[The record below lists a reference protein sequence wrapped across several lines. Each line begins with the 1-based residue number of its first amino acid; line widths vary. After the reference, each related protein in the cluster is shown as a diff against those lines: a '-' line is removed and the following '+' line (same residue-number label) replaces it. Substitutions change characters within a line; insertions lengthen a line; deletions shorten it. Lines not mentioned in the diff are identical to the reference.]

1 MARKKGNIL
10 VIDDDEDVLL
20 SLRILLK
27 QYFQEVTLENKINKL
42 NSIIENKTFDVI
54 LLDMNFRAGINT
66 GNEGIYWM
74 KQILKNDP
82 DAIIIL
88 ITAYGDIELAV
99 KAIKEGATDFILK
112 PWDNEK
118 LLTSLNTAYNL
129 RQSKKEVKK
138 LKDKQVHLS
147 EDVNKKYKNFIGES
161 KVIKEVLKTIEKV
174 AVTDANVLI
183 MGENGTGKELVAR
196 ALHRQSKRANDVFI
210 SVDMASLSE
219 SLFESEL
226 FGHVKGSFTDAKEDR
241 AGRFEAASGG
251 TLFLDEIGNLSMPMQ
266 AKILTVLQN
275 RKVTRIG
282 SNREIDI
289 DIRLVSATN
298 KPLYDMVAEENFRED
313 LLYRLNTIQIDIPP
327 LRKRL
332 EDVPLLVNFF
342 MDTYSKK
349 YNKTGIK
356 VDKSAIS
363 KLQNYNWPGNVR
375 ELQHTIEKAVI
386 LCEGETIKGDDLFFH
401 PTKKIIKEEADTLNL
416 GEIEKSTIEKAMLKF
431 NGNMTKVAKEL
442 GVTRATLYNKIDKYG
457 I

>member
-1 MARKKGNIL
+1 MARKKGSIL

-20 SLRILLK
+20 SFRILLK
-27 QYFQEVTLENKINKL
+27 QHFQEVTLENKINKL
-42 NSIIENKTFDVI
+42 NSIIESKTFDVI

-99 KAIKEGATDFILK
+99 RAIKEGATDFILK

-118 LLTSLNTAYNL
+118 LLTSLNTAYSL

-342 MDTYSKK
+342 MDTYSRK
-349 YNKTGIK
+349 YNKTGIR

-363 KLQNYNWPGNVR
+363 KLQNYNWPGNIR

-386 LCEGETIKGDDLFFH
+386 LCEGDTIKGDDLFFH
-401 PTKKIIKEEADTLNL
+401 PTKKIVQDEADTLNL

>member
-1 MARKKGNIL
+1 MARKKGSIL

-129 RQSKKEVKK
+129 RQSKKEVKI

-161 KVIKEVLKTIEKV
+161 KAIKDVLKTIEKV

-196 ALHRQSKRANDVFI
+196 ALHRQSKRADDVFI

-266 AKILTVLQN
+266 AKILSVLQN

-282 SNREIDI
+282 SNKEIDI

-298 KPLYDMVAEENFRED
+298 KHLYDMVAEENFRED

-342 MDTYSKK
+342 MDTYSRK
-349 YNKTGIK
+349 YNKTGIR

-363 KLQNYNWPGNVR
+363 KLQNYNWPGNIR

-386 LCEGETIKGDDLFFH
+386 LCEGDTIRGDDLFFH
-401 PTKKIIKEEADTLNL
+401 PTKKIAKEEADTLNL